1 MESILPVGAP
11 LFASTAASGHQAQ
24 PAPPA
29 DPNTIERQAYRIGAA
44 QLVIRFE
51 DASEL
56 ATLPAIARLPGAP
69 DGVRG
74 LTNLHGNIIPVM
86 DIAGWL
92 GLTHDPHKPPM
103 LLVCGYG
110 EDAVGIIIDGLPDRK
125 KFLPE
130 QIQAAD
136 QTHSTLALF
145 TRTRYRDPTGMWI
158 ELDERRLFRE
168 FTREVSH

>member
-1 MESILPVGAP
+1 MEPTPPLGTP
-11 LFASTAASGHQAQ
+11 LFAATAALGAGT
-24 PAPPA
+24 AVTA
-29 DPNTIERQAYRIGAA
+29 ATEPNTIDRQAYRIGDA

-56 ATLPAIARLPGAP
+56 ASLPDIARLPGAP

-86 DIAGWL
+86 DIASWL
-92 GLTHDPHKPPM
+92 GLKHDTSKVPM

-136 QTHSTLALF
+136 HSHNTLALF
-145 TRTRYRDPTGMWI
+145 TRARYRDPTGVWI
-158 ELDERRLFRE
+158 ELDERRLFSE
-168 FTREVSH
+168 FTRPVSH